1 MDDAQLSQA
10 ADALQAKMTDSF
22 GSVVRFEFEGGGALT
37 VDGNAEPPA
46 VAKGAEGDA
55 DCTITASEDTFREMM
70 DGDLDPTIE
79 CPSTTRGAPA
89 AASSS
94 RGRTASRSR

>member
-70 DGDLDPTIE
+70 DGDLDPTSAYMSGKLKIDGDM
-79 CPSTTRGAPA
+79 GAA
-89 AASSS
+89 MKVASALS
-94 RGRTASRSR
+94 